1 MRHPSL
7 VILDAAMQYE
17 PSHVFALFSGGHD
30 SLCSTAITA
39 MHPRFSGAVHINTT
53 IGIEE
58 TRQFVIDSCKRE
70 GWPLKEYFPPVS
82 YEDICKKHGMPGPGA
97 HLYCYTRLKERCIQ
111 QLTREHKTH
120 LHDRIVL
127 STGVRRSESVRR
139 MGHVMQIKR
148 EGVRVWVAPII
159 DWSDDDKNAFMIQR
173 KLIRNPVVDAIN
185 MSGECLCGA
194 FSRNGELS
202 LIAENF
208 PQTAD
213 KIRAIEAACRDRGVH
228 SIWGARPP
236 KARSP
241 KNMELCFSC
250 EAKR

>member
-1 MRHPSL
+1 ME
-7 VILDAAMQYE
+7 YK

-39 MHPRFSGAVHINTT
+39 QHPAFSGVVHINTT

-58 TRQFVIDSCKRE
+58 TREFVRETCKRE
-70 GWPLKEYFPPVS
+70 GWPLREYFPPVS
-82 YEDICKKHGMPGPGA
+82 YLDICKRHGMPGPGA

-120 LHDRIVL
+120 RHDRIVL
-127 STGVRRSESVRR
+127 ATGVRRSESTRR

-159 DWSDDDKNAFMIQR
+159 DWSDEDKNAFMSMR
-173 KLIRNPVVDAIN
+173 GLRRNPVVDAIN

-194 FSRNGELS
+194 FAKNGELS

-208 PQTAD
+208 PKTAS
-213 KIRAIEAACRDRGVH
+213 AIEAVQAACRDAGVH
-228 SIWGARPP
+228 DTWGARPP
-236 KARSP
+236 KKRP
-241 KNMELCFSC
+241 PNMELCFSC
-250 EAKR
+250 EAKL